1 MIIFDRMVYITNKDN
16 LSYPTTY
23 LVQTLDN
30 MLTEYNIPHA
40 ITELLDMEISD
51 FETKH
56 PDQEV
61 IIKILYCEDNEIEF
75 NLIYAL
81 WLKVCRGASDEFIL
95 KGFCKKG
102 IKAGIVKELEKEG
115 V

>member
-1 MIIFDRMVYITNKDN
+1 MIVFDRTVYITTREGM
-16 LSYPTTY
+16 SYPTTY

-40 ITELLDMEISD
+40 FSELLDMEID
-51 FETKH
+51 DYETKH
-56 PDQEV
+56 PDREV

-81 WLKVCRGASDEFIL
+81 WLKVCRGASDECIL
-95 KGFCKKG
+95 KGFCRKG
-102 IKAGIVKELEKEG
+102 IKTGIVKELEREG